1 MELFLGP
8 LFCDIGLYFKLC
20 ASTTDFITITLKYD
34 LNSGAVIPP
43 AYIYIYICRIYIF
56 LLMAG
61 LAIHRLWYFKMDFRV
76 NIYFH
81 KIRIVM
87 RISLTLEVTFRR
99 TQIFRVFILTI

>member
-8 LFCDIGLYFKLC
+8 LFCDIGLYFKFC

-43 AYIYIYICRIYIF
+43 AYIYM
-56 LLMAG
+56 LMAG
-61 LAIHRLWYFKMDFRV
+61 LAIHRLCYFKMDFRI

-87 RISLTLEVTFRR
+87 GISLTLEVTFRR